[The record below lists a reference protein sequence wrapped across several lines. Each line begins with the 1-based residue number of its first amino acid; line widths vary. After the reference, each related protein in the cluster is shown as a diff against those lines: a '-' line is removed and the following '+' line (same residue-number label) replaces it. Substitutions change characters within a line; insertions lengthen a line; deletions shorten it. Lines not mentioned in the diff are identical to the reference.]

1 MSFLPFKRT
10 NQPPSLSKNS
20 NKITH
25 YYCNDSVTIASL
37 VFVALSISALIFA
50 TLVPQHNPFSSI
62 RRSMSSVATS
72 VIESPAS
79 GVITTFSQ
87 RKDDTMVKKNS
98 REDKEWNR
106 HVLLIDAGWGRRL
119 MTVTRL
125 AVHMDSYHNSF
136 RLEFKRVYTVCL
148 SGSLKLCLATLKALQ
163 CCLNL
168 GY

>member
-1 MSFLPFKRT
+1 
-10 NQPPSLSKNS
+10 
-20 NKITH
+20 
-25 YYCNDSVTIASL
+25 
-37 VFVALSISALIFA
+37 
-50 TLVPQHNPFSSI
+50 
-62 RRSMSSVATS
+62 MSSVATS

-79 GVITTFSQ
+79 GASGVITTFGQ

-106 HVLLIDAGWGRRL
+106 HVLLIDAGWEGRL
-119 MTVTRL
+119 MTVARL

-148 SGSLKLCLATLKALQ
+148 SGSLKLCLARLKALQ